1 MARINCAP
9 WRNSVIFEP
18 FGPDIDAWFRKIGFI
33 LSPSDDESFH
43 LSIAEGMASGAIPI
57 IRLREEVP
65 GLYPS
70 EYTFS
75 DVREAVELIEC
86 LRRDGGNAE
95 PRCARLKTY
104 VRENY
109 DLAVVMVSWERMIQ
123 SVADEAQNAD
133 GKA

>member
-18 FGPDIDAWFRKIGFI
+18 FGPDIDVWFRKIGFI

-65 GLYPS
+65 GLYPG

-75 DVREAVELIEC
+75 DVREAVELIERF
-86 LRRDGGNAE
+86 RRNQVGLAARRQREKEYVSDSFCMPVVVAQWGRLLDQVAAE
-95 PRCARLKTY
+95 
-104 VRENY
+104 
-109 DLAVVMVSWERMIQ
+109 
-123 SVADEAQNAD
+123 VATSPA
-133 GKA
+133 